1 MLLLSTTIG
10 SSMTE
15 HASRIGR
22 VAVKPKIVKRYNQN
36 MRGVDLQDQKAYRYS
51 DEQCQV
57 MMKVMIA
64 LASYNKLRFDF
75 NLFLAQMLTHIVFL

>member
-1 MLLLSTTIG
+1 MLLLSTSIT

-22 VAVKPKIVKRYNQN
+22 IAVKLKIAIQYNQN
-36 MRGVDLQDQKAYRYS
+36 MRGLDLQDQKAYRYS

-57 MMKVMIA
+57 MMKVMIV
-64 LASYNKLRFDF
+64 LASYKKLRFDF
-75 NLFLAQMLTHIVFL
+75 HLFSAQMLTNFVL